1 MEKHRADRL
10 ITVYRD
16 RIFGFALSK
25 TGNIS
30 QAEEL
35 ASDIV
40 CEVYK
45 AFLILIFNRSVD
57 KGGR

>member
-25 TGNIS
+25 TG
-30 QAEEL
+30 EH
-35 ASDIV
+35 
-40 CEVYK
+40 
-45 AFLILIFNRSVD
+45 FT
-57 KGGR
+57 GGGACLGYRMRGL